1 MARMTRRERGHV
13 PRTYCCRVI
22 AAAEVG
28 GALTQRCYPFR
39 PSPRI
44 HIPPTF
50 YCTPSTLPTNGELAL
65 THGLVT
71 DSIDEIDMS
80 AAPSRNQTG
89 ITALILGA
97 TGIGFAPLFVRMSEL
112 GPFATAAHRMILA
125 SPLLWLWSR
134 WESRAHPGLRQPR
147 AAADFLWMGLVG
159 FFFSGDM
166 ALWNWSL
173 HLTTVANSTLI
184 TNLTPLIVMI
194 TARVLFGEPITKYY
208 LLGMPIALAGVIL
221 MVRSTSPALEDHWK
235 GDLVSVG
242 ALLFYAGYLLAL
254 RRLRILYSSAA
265 ILCWSGLFSAAM
277 LSLVAVAA
285 GEPLLPSSPVGWLP
299 LLALAGISHV
309 GGQGFIAYG
318 FGHVSASV
326 GALVLLVQPVV
337 AMILAWGLLSEPLAP
352 IQCLGA
358 LTVLAGITIACRK
371 PERATEDGT
380 KSG

>member
-1 MARMTRRERGHV
+1 MSREPTSVGSSRLLK
-13 PRTYCCRVI
+13 R
-22 AAAEVG
+22 AA
-28 GALTQRCYPFR
+28 L
-39 PSPRI
+39 S
-44 HIPPTF
+44 PTF
-50 YCTPSTLPTNGELAL
+50 HCTPSPLPTNGELAL
-65 THGLVT
+65 THGPVT
-71 DSIDEIDMS
+71 DSLDEIDMS
-80 AAPSRNQTG
+80 SAPSRNQTG

-134 WESRAHPGLRQPR
+134 WESQAHPGLRQPR
-147 AAADFLWMGLVG
+147 VAADFLWMGLVG

-194 TARVLFGEPITKYY
+194 TARVLFGEPITQYY
-208 LLGMPIALAGVIL
+208 LIGMPIALAGVIL

-254 RRLRILYSSAA
+254 RRLRILYSSAS

-285 GEPLLPSSPVGWLP
+285 GEPLLPSSSVGWLP

-309 GGQGFIAYG
+309 AGQGFIAYG

-371 PERATEDGT
+371 PERGTEDGT